1 MSINI
6 TGVRETERKFREIA
20 ESMTYEEFID
30 ITGEAA
36 DLLAGEI
43 QRNVDRLRGPTGN
56 LSRSV
61 VKRNLKK
68 INKTLAT
75 SIAAIDRRI
84 APHAHLIEYG
94 TNERIQSTTGR
105 RTGRI
110 DKDSKAFFRPAV
122 DSKLSEAAELIR
134 QRLTEK
140 TRRW

>member
-36 DLLAGEI
+36 EI
-43 QRNVDRLRGPTGN
+43 VFNEVKKNVDRFRGPTGN
-56 LSRSV
+56 LSKSV

-68 INKTLAT
+68 TNKSLAT
-75 SIAAIDRRI
+75 SIVAMDRKVAR
-84 APHAHLIEYG
+84 HAHWLEYG
-94 TNERIQSTTGR
+94 TAQRQQATTGR
-105 RTGRI
+105 STGTMP
-110 DKDSKAFFRPAV
+110 AQPFFRPAV

-140 TRRW
+140 ARGW